1 MSAGQGHLTA
11 QQLDRTANS
20 KLALALFV
28 SLLLH
33 GGGYGIYEIGN
44 RYQLWKKINATQWLQ
59 KITKAVFPA
68 KPKQNPP
75 QREAP
80 LMFVNVNP
88 ESPVVE
94 APKDAKHYAAQN
106 TRASNPD
113 PDKDS
118 DVPKI
123 SGREQPVLR
132 TEDSKL
138 SKAEPLKPAPP
149 KPQPP
154 DEEKETKPE
163 PVQKPGD
170 LAFAKPEEER
180 KPRTV
185 AEAKAK
191 LAAQRPPSLAS
202 ERSKQDGGVRQRNIA
217 SSLDAVGSPFG
228 VYDAAVLAAIQDR
241 WYRLLEERSH
251 AMDRTGKVVLEFR
264 LNYDGRITDMK
275 VAENTVDELLALLCQ
290 SAVLDPAPFARW
302 PAEMR
307 RIASKDYREVRITF
321 YY

>member
-1 MSAGQGHLTA
+1 MSAGQGHPTA

-20 KLALALFV
+20 KLALALLV

-33 GGGYGIYEIGN
+33 GSSYGIYELG
-44 RYQLWKKINATQWLQ
+44 RHYHLWDKINATQWLQ
-59 KITKAVFPA
+59 KITKAVFPP

-138 SKAEPLKPAPP
+138 SKAQPLQPAPP
-149 KPQPP
+149 KPQTEVQ
-154 DEEKETKPE
+154 EEDKPKPAE
-163 PVQKPGD
+163 KPGD
-170 LAFAKPEEER
+170 IAFSKPQEER

-191 LAAQRPPSLAS
+191 LAAQRPPSPAS

-228 VYDAAVLAAIQDR
+228 IYDAAVLAAIQDR

-290 SAVLDPAPFARW
+290 KAVLDPAPFARW

-307 RIASKDYREVRITF
+307 RIANKDYREVRITF